1 MSVLPDFL
9 KRLFGRGRPLS
20 YEEAR
25 ELAGHADPTVRVALA
40 ARGDMRPEILYY
52 LAEDPAPEV
61 RRRVAAN
68 GAAPP
73 QADLLLAR
81 DPDEAVRLDVA
92 AKMSRLAPGL
102 SGKDRARLGQ
112 VTVEALDLLA
122 RDQIPKVRQ
131 ILAEA
136 LKDVVDAPPEVIR
149 RLARDAE
156 LAVAAPVLQFSPVL
170 TDADLLAIIAAN
182 PIPGA
187 LSAISRRDRVSYPVT
202 DAIAATDDVDAIAV
216 LLGNPSAQIR
226 EETLDR
232 LADRAADIESWHL
245 PLVNRPV
252 LPAKTAQK
260 LARYV
265 ASALLQQLAERRD
278 LDPEAARLV
287 ATVVKKRLDEM
298 AAEGPAKGEAR
309 KSADHATAAARAQA
323 LFAAGKL
330 DETIIDTALSG
341 GEHAFVIQALALLAD
356 LKPAVVRK
364 AVTTQSAK
372 GIVAVA
378 WKAHLSMAL
387 AVELQGK
394 LLHLTSSRIVRPAAG
409 GDFPLKPG
417 ELTWHLEFLGGE

>member
-1 MSVLPDFL
+1 MSMVPDFL

-25 ELAGHADPTVRVALA
+25 ELAGHADPSVRIALA
-40 ARGDMRPEILYY
+40 DRADLRPEILYY
-52 LAEDPAPEV
+52 LAEDPAPAV

-68 GAAPP
+68 TAAPP
-73 QADLLLAR
+73 QANLLLAR
-81 DPDEAVRLDVA
+81 DADEAVRVDVA
-92 AKMSRLAPGL
+92 AKISRLAPGL
-102 SGKDRARLGQ
+102 GGQEHDRLGQ
-112 VTVEALDLLA
+112 VTIEALDLLA

-136 LKDVVDAPPEVIR
+136 LKDVADAPPEVIR

-156 LAVAAPVLQFSPVL
+156 IAVAAPVLQYSPVL
-170 TDADLLAIIAAN
+170 SDDDLLSIIAAS

-187 LSAISRRDRVSYPVT
+187 LSAISRRSRVSYPVT

-232 LADRAADIESWHL
+232 LADRAADIDAWHQ
-245 PLVNRPV
+245 PLVMRPA

-260 LARYV
+260 LARFV
-265 ASALLQQLAERRD
+265 ASNLLQQLAERRD
-278 LDPEAARLV
+278 LDPETARLV

-298 AAEGPAKGEAR
+298 SAEGPAKGEAR
-309 KSADHATAAARAQA
+309 KAADDATAAARARA

-330 DETIIDTALSG
+330 DETTVDTALSG
-341 GEHAFVIQALALLAD
+341 GEHAFVVQALALLAG
-356 LKPAVVRK
+356 LQPAVVQK
-364 AVTTQSAK
+364 AVATQSAK

-378 WKAHLSMAL
+378 WKARLSMGL

-394 LLHLTSSRIVRPAAG
+394 LLRLTSSRILRPAPSG
-409 GDFPLKPG
+409 NFPLKPS
-417 ELTWHLEFLGGE
+417 EMVWHLEFLGAE